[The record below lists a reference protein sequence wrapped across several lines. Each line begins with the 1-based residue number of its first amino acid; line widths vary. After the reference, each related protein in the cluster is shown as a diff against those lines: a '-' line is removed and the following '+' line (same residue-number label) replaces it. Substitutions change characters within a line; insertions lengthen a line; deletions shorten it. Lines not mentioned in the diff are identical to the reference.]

1 MLRNAKEDKSI
12 YVVIKVDDENVV
24 CGNIGGQNGYTF

>member
-24 CGNIGGQNGYTF
+24 CGNIGLK